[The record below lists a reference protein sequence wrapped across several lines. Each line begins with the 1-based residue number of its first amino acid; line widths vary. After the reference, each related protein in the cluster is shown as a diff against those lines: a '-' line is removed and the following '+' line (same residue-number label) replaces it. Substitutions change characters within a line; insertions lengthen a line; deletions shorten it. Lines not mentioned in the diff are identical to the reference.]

1 MSLQVFFKDFTKII
15 SCLSSDFQNLG
26 TGIFT
31 EHLRVAA
38 CQNLTKYKIICLALF
53 ENRQAFQ
60 FFIVDFIKY
69 LSE

>member
-38 CQNLTKYKIICLALF
+38 CQNLTKK
-53 ENRQAFQ
+53 
-60 FFIVDFIKY
+60 
-69 LSE
+69 